1 LRDDTGTIA
10 SMDKN
15 ARPDV
20 RARPDHIEEESWEEA
35 MARARLRRMRAKPA
49 FQPRNTLGRNIRKI
63 TRKHLKGTGS
73 PISKLRD
80 DWEKIVG
87 ERLARLTRP
96 EKISGAKAG
105 RTLTL
110 RVLPAA
116 AALIQHQSETIRQ
129 RVSVGAG
136 GNITKLKLIQ
146 GPLRATDKP
155 LPKPARPLTAQ
166 EREALEAG
174 TQKIEDPALKA
185 AIVALG
191 RAVLS
196 DDS

>member
-1 LRDDTGTIA
+1 MDEKA
-10 SMDKN
+10 SPDK
-15 ARPDV
+15 RS
-20 RARPDHIEEESWEEA
+20 RPDHVADATWDEA
-35 MARARLRRMRAKPA
+35 MARARLRRLRARPVRLAPKSV
-49 FQPRNTLGRNIRKI
+49 GRDVRRV

-73 PISKLRD
+73 PVSKLKD

-87 ERLARLTRP
+87 ERLAKLCRP
-96 EKISGAKAG
+96 EKISGSKAG

-129 RVSVGAG
+129 RVSVTAG
-136 GNITKLKLIQ
+136 GDVTKLKLLQ
-146 GPLRATDKP
+146 GPLRANDKP
-155 LPKPARPLTAQ
+155 IRKPPRPLTAA
-166 EREALEAG
+166 ERADLDQSSA
-174 TQKIEDPALKA
+174 KIESTALKA

-191 RAVLS
+191 RAVLT